1 MEHHAWNWLLIILLN
16 FAETKGIYHGSWSKA
31 KFSQKAASGELS
43 RTWKWSD
50 FAPWNYCNS
59 VPYVP
64 ILYSLYWLVFIYLV
78 SFCFL
83 KLKSKRKYKW
93 WISMRYQNQR
103 MPTLP
108 RIKVAFRGGITAEF
122 LSQLSATTKLQVC
135 ITPKAMLGKLGF
147 TKSG

>member
-1 MEHHAWNWLLIILLN
+1 
-16 FAETKGIYHGSWSKA
+16 
-31 KFSQKAASGELS
+31 
-43 RTWKWSD
+43 
-50 FAPWNYCNS
+50 
-59 VPYVP
+59 
-64 ILYSLYWLVFIYLV
+64 
-78 SFCFL
+78 
-83 KLKSKRKYKW
+83 
-93 WISMRYQNQR
+93 MRYQNQR